1 MKTKTFFILCLLLG
15 IGLNQLYAQAP
26 PDMPDGTKSVVWTF
40 TASWPQEIS
49 CGSYQDELNGTIT
62 FHETDLF
69 KNGVMTR
76 GENHGDGILTNS
88 KGDEFVI
95 HINFKGQAPYDVN
108 YNYMNYTF
116 HYNIVG
122 ENGAIFIGAASQ
134 SVDGG
139 FTIEKAVCPD
149 DGKKIK

>member
-1 MKTKTFFILCLLLG
+1 MKTKTFLLLCLFLG
-15 IGLNQLYAQAP
+15 IGLTQLSAQAP
-26 PDMPDGTKSVVWTF
+26 PNMPDGTKSVVWTF
-40 TASWPQEIS
+40 TGSWEQVIS
-49 CGSYQDELNGTIT
+49 CGSYQDVLNGIIT

-95 HINFKGQAPYDVN
+95 HINFKGHSPYDVN
-108 YNYMNYTF
+108 YNYMNWTY
-116 HYNIVG
+116 HENIVG
-122 ENGAIFIGAASQ
+122 ENGAIYVGTASMTQ
-134 SVDGG
+134 DGV

-149 DGKKIK
+149 NGKN